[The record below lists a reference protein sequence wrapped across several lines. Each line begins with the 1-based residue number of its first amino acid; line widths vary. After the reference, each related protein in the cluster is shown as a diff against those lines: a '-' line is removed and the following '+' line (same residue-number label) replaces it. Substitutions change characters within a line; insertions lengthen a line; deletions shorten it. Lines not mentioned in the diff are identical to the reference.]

1 VRVSEITQVLLPGG
15 EVIWARVS
23 GQARPRDVGFG
34 ERTATLAAEEFSRLA
49 GAVIGTVR
57 DAVDGHQADE
67 VTVDFGIELSAK
79 SGKVVGV
86 LAELGGTSSIAVHL
100 TWKKKTTEATT
111 ASSAA
116 DAAESAP
123 QPPDSPQVPQA

>member
-1 VRVSEITQVLLPGG
+1 VSEITQITLPSG

-23 GQARPRDVGFG
+23 GQVRSRDVGFA

-57 DAVDGHQADE
+57 DAVGDHQADE

-79 SGKVVGV
+79 SGKVIGV
-86 LAELGGTSSIAVHL
+86 LAELGGTTNIAVHL
-100 TWKKKTTEATT
+100 TWRNDVAEA
-111 ASSAA
+111 AARGQEAAPKQPGQPQSAA
-116 DAAESAP
+116 
-123 QPPDSPQVPQA
+123 